1 MGVVITTLVEN
12 GQGEHLG
19 LTCEHGLSFLIEKD
33 GQSFLFDTGKSD
45 AFLNNAKQ
53 LNLDPFRAQT
63 IILSHG
69 HYDHSGGVPHFLKSP
84 FRRKEVELVGHPHFF
99 RAKYSTDGARTEFLG
114 NGFTRAEVEASKGSI
129 RFAAPGVDEI
139 APGVYVISDFDKTHP
154 EEQANPRFVFEEAG
168 QLVHDTFADELM
180 VAVETDKG
188 LVLILGCAHPGIMNM
203 IDTVKARLHKTIYA
217 VVGGTHL
224 VEADDRRMT
233 STVSYLKGLDCAAI
247 GVSHCTG
254 PKAMAALEK
263 ADGRFFHNRTG
274 SSLRIG

>member
-19 LTCEHGLSFLIEKD
+19 LTCEHGLSFLIEKE
-33 GQSFLFDTGKSD
+33 GQSILFDTGKSD
-45 AFLNNAKQ
+45 AFLKNATQ
-53 LNLDPFRAQT
+53 LTLDPFRAET

-69 HYDHSGGVPHFLKSP
+69 HYDHSGGVPHFLNSSL
-84 FRRKEVELVGHPHFF
+84 RRKDVELVVHPHFF

-114 NGFTRAEVEASKGSI
+114 NGFTRGEVEAAKGHI
-129 RFAAPGVDEI
+129 RFAEPGVDEI
-139 APGVYVISDFDKTHP
+139 GPGVFVISNFDKKHP
-154 EEQANPRFVFEEAG
+154 EEQTNPRFVFEERG
-168 QLVHDTFADELM
+168 QLVPDTFEDELM
-180 VAVETDKG
+180 VAVETEKG

-203 IDTVKARLHKTIYA
+203 IDTVKNRLHQTIYA
-217 VVGGTHL
+217 VIGGTHL
-224 VEADDRRMT
+224 VEADDQRMT
-233 STVSYLKGLDCAAI
+233 STVSYLKGLECAAI

-263 ADGRFFHNRTG
+263 VDGRFFHNRTG